1 MTTKRAPNFSKEM
14 LLRIAENECGS
25 TADFLQRC
33 SKRRTLAK
41 PVDYDELVKRD
52 ETDGENRV

>member
-41 PVDYDELVKRD
+41 PVDSDELLKRPY
-52 ETDGENRV
+52 EKRRV

>member
-41 PVDYDELVKRD
+41 PVDSDELVTRHENEG
-52 ETDGENRV
+52 ETDV